1 MENRVITVVSH
12 FFAARRRRRFIFVA
26 PCLCA
31 NVCMCLCVCWLYVY
45 LAADAACQLQTCC
58 KLLRCV
64 FDVHQIELCF
74 YIKALYV

>member
-12 FFAARRRRRFIFVA
+12 FFAAPRRRRFIFVA

-31 NVCMCLCVCWLYVY
+31 NVCVCVY